1 MKKTNPVVKE
11 VLEKFD
17 SIYKITKVFVSDNGS
32 AMNGLLISGDA
43 GTGKTYWVKD
53 RGLEDV
59 DPDNVVYI
67 KGSSITAPTIFVK
80 LFLARRPGSILVL
93 DDVDI
98 IHKTTSERNTILDLF
113 KGATEMT
120 KGERLLSWERAGAN
134 ALMNELGVP
143 RTFDFQGSVIWI
155 TNDTIEQIAH
165 RTKGHWNAISSRFNQ
180 QRIYLSEQEKLLYT
194 LYLIQEQ
201 DMLGV
206 NCMAKE
212 GGYSKEIVEATSD
225 FIYDNYRDISD
236 ITPRTAIKIAD
247 LMESYPEDWKML
259 CENQLM
265 S

>member
-120 KGERLLSWERAGAN
+120 KGERWLSWERAGAN

>member
-1 MKKTNPVVKE
+1 MKKANPVVKE

-17 SIYKITKVFVSDNGS
+17 SIYKITKVFVSENGS

-59 DPDNVVYI
+59 DPANVIYI
-67 KGSSITAPTIFVK
+67 KGSSITAPTIYVK

-98 IHKTTSERNTILDLF
+98 IHKSTAERNTILDLF

-120 KGERLLSWERAGAN
+120 KDERLISWERAGTN

-155 TNDTIEQIAH
+155 TNDTIEQIAQK
-165 RTKGHWNAISSRFNQ
+165 TKGHWNAISSRFNQ
-180 QRIYLSEQEKLLYT
+180 QKIYLSEQEKLLYT

-212 GGYSKEIVEATSD
+212 GGYSKEIIEATSD

-247 LMESYPEDWKML
+247 LMESYPDDWKML

>member
-1 MKKTNPVVKE
+1 MKVNPVVKE
-11 VLEKFD
+11 VIDKFD
-17 SIYKITKVFVSDNGS
+17 AIYKITKIFVSESGS

-43 GTGKTYWVKD
+43 GTGKTYWVQK
-53 RGLEDV
+53 GLEDIE
-59 DPDNVVYI
+59 PKNIQYI
-67 KGSSITAPTIFVK
+67 KGSSITAPAIFVK

-120 KGERLLSWERAGAN
+120 KGERWLSWERAGAN

-143 RTFDFQGSVIWI
+143 RTFDFQGSIIWI
-155 TNDTIEQIAH
+155 TNDKIEAIAKK
-165 RTKGHWNAISSRFNQ
+165 TKGHWNAISSRFNQ
-180 QRIYLSEQEKLLYT
+180 QKIYLTEQEKLLYT
-194 LYLIQEQ
+194 LYLLQDM
-201 DMLGV
+201 DMLGK

-212 GGYSKEIVEATSD
+212 GGYSKDIIDRTCD
-225 FIYDNYRDISD
+225 FVYDNYRDFSD
-236 ITPRTAIKIAD
+236 LTPRTAIKIAD
-247 LMESYPEDWKML
+247 LMETYPEDWKML